1 VESRSGAANIAQI
14 AQKMLLVMKEVGYVQ
29 KDGKNDFHGYKYASE
44 ASLIAALRP
53 AMIKHGL
60 VLIPNVTSTR
70 QDEHGNTH
78 VLMEFTIMSD
88 TGHSI
93 SFVGAG
99 SGNDRNKNGVG
110 DKGIYKAITGCVKYA
125 LMKTFLLET
134 GDDPEVA
141 SDHDRSEKQA
151 DAQKVTAAAKP
162 RLSLNEDQLLL
173 LSVLRDF
180 ADNMKS
186 DRELKELWGENLP
199 KLEVIE
205 SIDPEAMESL
215 RAHFRVVREKLK
227 AKK

>member
-1 VESRSGAANIAQI
+1 MESRSGAANIA
-14 AQKMLLVMKEVGYVQ
+14 AKMLAVMNEIGYVQ

-44 ASLIAALRP
+44 ANLISALRP
-53 AMIKHGL
+53 VMIKYGL
-60 VLIPNVTSTR
+60 LLIPSVKSV
-70 QDEHGNTH
+70 QHDEHGNTH
-78 VLMEFTIMSD
+78 VKMDFTILSSSGD
-88 TGHSI
+88 TLT
-93 SFVGAG
+93 FTGAG

-205 SIDPEAMESL
+205 SIDPGAVDSL